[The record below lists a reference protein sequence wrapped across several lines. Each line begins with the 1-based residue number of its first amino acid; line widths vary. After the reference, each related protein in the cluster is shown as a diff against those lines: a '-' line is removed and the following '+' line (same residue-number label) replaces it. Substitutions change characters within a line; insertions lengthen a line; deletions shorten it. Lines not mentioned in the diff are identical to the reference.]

1 MEGGVVWL
9 SIIAGIAI
17 VSLLALGIV
26 EVGRR
31 KRAAEGKSSSLD
43 DQSRL

>member
-1 MEGGVVWL
+1 MEGGLVWL
-9 SIIAGIAI
+9 SIIGGIGV

-31 KRAAEGKSSSLD
+31 KRAAEGKPSSLD
-43 DQSRL
+43 EQSRR